1 MPGAL
6 DALGNMPEPK
16 KVVPKLT
23 IEGKVFEV
31 SLELFKE
38 IQKYG
43 ENQYFLKDDKIVMK
57 PLPQA
62 ILKYSV
68 LKKGE
73 RGFALLDGNIFWP
86 TDVIEGGY
94 EWTR

>member
-1 MPGAL
+1 
-6 DALGNMPEPK
+6 
-16 KVVPKLT
+16 
-23 IEGKVFEV
+23 
-31 SLELFKE
+31 LFKE
-38 IQKYG
+38 IRKHG
-43 ENQYFLKDDKIVMK
+43 ESQYFVKDDKIVRK

-62 ILKYSV
+62 TLKHSV

-73 RGFALLDGNIFWP
+73 QGFALLDGNRFWP

>member
-6 DALGNMPEPK
+6 DALRNMAEPK
-16 KVVPKLT
+16 KVIPKVT
-23 IEGKVFEV
+23 IDGKVFEV

-38 IQKYG
+38 IRKYG
-43 ENQYFLKDDKIVMK
+43 ESQYFVKDDKIVMK

-62 ILKYSV
+62 TLKYSV

-73 RGFALLDGNIFWP
+73 RGVALLDGNRFWP

-94 EWTR
+94 EWTK

>member
-6 DALGNMPEPK
+6 DALRNMPEPK
-16 KVVPKLT
+16 KVIPKVT
-23 IEGKVFEV
+23 IDGKVFEV
-31 SLELFKE
+31 SSELFKE
-38 IQKYG
+38 IRKHG
-43 ENQYFLKDDKIVMK
+43 ESQYFVKDDKIVMK

-62 ILKYSV
+62 MLKYSV
-68 LKKGE
+68 LKKSE
-73 RGFALLDGNIFWP
+73 RGFALLGGHVFWP

>member
-6 DALGNMPEPK
+6 DALRNMAEPK
-16 KVVPKLT
+16 KVIPKVT
-23 IEGKVFEV
+23 IDGKVFEV

-38 IQKYG
+38 IRKYG
-43 ENQYFLKDDKIVMK
+43 ESQYFVKDDKIVMK

-62 ILKYSV
+62 TLKHSV

-73 RGFALLDGNIFWP
+73 RGFALLDGNRFWP